1 MDIFNIIFGKEDDK
15 KEEPSSDLFSFL
27 SKASKDN
34 DSDFTEKEIKNMDLE
49 DWQKDLIRSG
59 EYDPYDFEED
69 SIDEDS
75 YYNEDDDD
83 NNDR

>member
-1 MDIFNIIFGKEDDK
+1 MDIFDVIFGKDDNK
-15 KEEPSSDLFSFL
+15 KEEQSPDLFSFI
-27 SKASKDN
+27 SKTAKDN
-34 DSDFTEKEIKNMDLE
+34 NSDYTEKEINNMDLE
-49 DWQKDLIRSG
+49 DWQKDLVRSG

-83 NNDR
+83 NDR